1 METTQTKHILE
12 VASHFCITESI
23 QSIYEI
29 TTGHINRT
37 YHLQTGEPRSY
48 ILQKINTVIFKD
60 SEGLMN
66 NIRLVTEHLRSKL
79 LSRGRDADR
88 EALQL
93 IPTQEGAVYHRSGD
107 EVWRMY
113 LTITGA
119 KTYDR
124 ATSNEMFCEVGRA
137 FGTFQRELADFDAAQ
152 LSETIP
158 AFHDTV
164 ARYAYFE
171 EVVERDVAAR
181 RHEVEDEIA
190 FFMERKNK
198 AGFIVDGIREG
209 KFPLRVTHND
219 TKLNNIMIDDETGKG
234 ICILDLDTVMPGS
247 VLADFGDA
255 IRFGA
260 STAAEDE
267 TDLSA
272 VNMDI
277 DKFAAFAKGFVGGLE
292 GSLTENEVKALPMGA
307 YMMTLECGLRFLTDY
322 LNGDTY
328 FRIKHPTHNLDR
340 ARNQMKLVRDME
352 DKMSHMNEIIESY
365 L

>member
-1 METTQTKHILE
+1 MENTQLQHVLE
-12 VASHFCITESI
+12 VASHFDIAEQIADIT
-23 QSIYEI
+23 EI

-37 YHLQTGEPRSY
+37 YQLHTDTARSY
-48 ILQKINTVIFKD
+48 ILQKVNTVIFKD

-66 NIRLVTEHLRSKL
+66 NIHLVTDHLRRKL

-93 IPTQEGAVYHRSGD
+93 IPSKSGAVFHRSGD

-124 ATSNEMFCEVGRA
+124 ATSDEMFCEVGRA
-137 FGTFQRELADFDAAQ
+137 FGVFQRELADFDAAQ
-152 LSETIP
+152 LVETIP

-164 ARYAYFE
+164 SRYAYFE
-171 EVVERDVAAR
+171 EVVANDVVAR
-181 RHEVEDEIA
+181 RREVEEEIA
-190 FFMERKNK
+190 FFMDRKCK

-209 KFPLRVTHND
+209 TFPLRVTHND

-267 TDLSA
+267 TDLSL

-277 DKFAAFAKGFVGGLE
+277 DKFTAFAKGFVGGLE
-292 GSLTENEVKALPMGA
+292 GSLTEAEVRALPMGA

-328 FRIKHPTHNLDR
+328 FRIKHPKHNLDR

-352 DKMSHMNEIIESY
+352 IKMVRMNEIIESF

>member
-1 METTQTKHILE
+1 MDSTLLAHIYE
-12 VASHFCITESI
+12 VAQQFCIDEDI
-23 QSIYEI
+23 VDVEEI

-37 YHLQTGEPRSY
+37 YHLKTNALRSY
-48 ILQKINTVIFKD
+48 ILQKVNTIIFKD
-60 SEGLMN
+60 TEGLMN
-66 NIRLVTEHLRSKL
+66 NIALVTSHLQKKL
-79 LSRGRDADR
+79 TESGRNADR

-93 IPTQEGAVYHRSGD
+93 IPTKDGNTYLSLAD
-107 EVWRMY
+107 EVWRVY
-113 LTITGA
+113 LTIENA

-124 ATSNEMFCEVGRA
+124 ATSDEMFCEVGRA
-137 FGTFQRELADFDAAQ
+137 FGSFQRELADFDASQ
-152 LSETIP
+152 LCETIP

-164 ARYAYFE
+164 QRYAYFE
-171 EVVERDVAAR
+171 EVVARDVAAR
-181 RHEVEDEIA
+181 RAEVEAEIT
-190 FFMERKNK
+190 FFMERKK
-198 AGFIVDGIREG
+198 HAGFIVDGIREG
-209 KFPLRVTHND
+209 RFPLRVTHND

-267 TDLSA
+267 TDLSL
-272 VNMDI
+272 VYMDI
-277 DKFAAFAKGFVGGLE
+277 DKFSAFAKGFVGGLE
-292 GSLTENEVKALPMGA
+292 GSLTENEVRALPMGA

-340 ARNQMKLVRDME
+340 ARNQMKLVADME
-352 DKMSHMNEIIESY
+352 VKMSQMNEIIESY

>member
-1 METTQTKHILE
+1 METTQTQSVLE
-12 VASHFCITESI
+12 IASHFCIAEPI
-23 QSIYEI
+23 QSIHEI
-29 TTGHINRT
+29 PTGHINRT
-37 YHLQTGEPRSY
+37 YHLQTGTARSY
-48 ILQKINTVIFKD
+48 ILQRVNTDIFKD
-60 SEGLMN
+60 AEGLMN
-66 NIRLVTEHLRSKL
+66 NIRLVTEHLRRKL
-79 LSRGRDADR
+79 IARGRDADR

-93 IPTQEGAVYHRSGD
+93 IPTKDGKVYHTNGD
-107 EVWRMY
+107 EVWRVW

-119 KTYDR
+119 RTYDR

-137 FGTFQRELADFDAAQ
+137 FGGFQRELADFDAAQ

-181 RHEVEDEIA
+181 RREVEEDIA
-190 FFMERKNK
+190 AYMERKDR
-198 AGFIVDGIREG
+198 ADFIVDGIREG

-219 TKLNNIMIDDETGKG
+219 TKLNNIMIDDVTGKG

-260 STAAEDE
+260 SSAAEDE
-267 TDLSA
+267 TDLDK
-272 VNMDI
+272 VYMDI
-277 DKFAAFAKGFVGGLE
+277 DKYAAFAKGFVASLE
-292 GSLTENEVKALPMGA
+292 GSLTEAEVRALPMGA

-328 FRIKHPTHNLDR
+328 FRIHYPTHNLDR
-340 ARNQMKLVRDME
+340 ARNQMKLVKDME
-352 DKMSHMNEIIESY
+352 EKMSRMNEIIESY

>member
-1 METTQTKHILE
+1 METTQTQHILE

-137 FGTFQRELADFDAAQ
+137 FGGFQRELADFDAA
-152 LSETIP
+152 
-158 AFHDTV
+158 
-164 ARYAYFE
+164 
-171 EVVERDVAAR
+171 
-181 RHEVEDEIA
+181 
-190 FFMERKNK
+190 
-198 AGFIVDGIREG
+198 
-209 KFPLRVTHND
+209 
-219 TKLNNIMIDDETGKG
+219 
-234 ICILDLDTVMPGS
+234 
-247 VLADFGDA
+247 
-255 IRFGA
+255 
-260 STAAEDE
+260 
-267 TDLSA
+267 
-272 VNMDI
+272 
-277 DKFAAFAKGFVGGLE
+277 
-292 GSLTENEVKALPMGA
+292 
-307 YMMTLECGLRFLTDY
+307 
-322 LNGDTY
+322 
-328 FRIKHPTHNLDR
+328 
-340 ARNQMKLVRDME
+340 
-352 DKMSHMNEIIESY
+352 
-365 L
+365 